1 MSKSGSRFNR
11 DDVEVLNR
19 ENCHSGF
26 LKLEKLRLRHRLYAG
41 GWSEAMQREVILRD
55 EAVGVLLFDP
65 DRDQLVLVRQFR
77 VGLIGQSSD
86 AWLLELVAGMVKP
99 GEEVEQVAIRES
111 IEEADCEPTDLIRIC
126 EYFNSPGTSNE
137 KLTLFCG
144 RVDASTATGIHGL
157 VEEHEDIEVVVMP
170 LDDAFQAIASGD
182 INNAMTI
189 IAIQWLQLHKTTILK
204 GWNCHS

>member
-1 MSKSGSRFNR
+1 
-11 DDVEVLNR
+11 
-19 ENCHSGF
+19 
-26 LKLEKLRLRHRLYAG
+26 
-41 GWSEAMQREVILRD
+41 
-55 EAVGVLLFDP
+55 
-65 DRDQLVLVRQFR
+65 VLVRQFR
-77 VGLIGQSSD
+77 VGLIDHQAD

-99 GEEVEQVAIRES
+99 GEKAEQVAIRES

-144 RVDASTATGIHGL
+144 RVDASTAAGIHGL
-157 VEEHEDIEVVVMP
+157 EEEHEDIEVVVIP
-170 LDDAFQAIASGD
+170 LEDAFGAIATGR

-189 IAIQWLQLHKTTILK
+189 IAIQWLQLNKATVLK